1 MPRIGIT
8 EEIRIKA
15 IEILDGK
22 PDGLRYPDLVKQ
34 LAAAF
39 PAANLN
45 TIRTVVGGTLERER
59 PRDVYK
65 PARGL
70 YRLTKYREQSQ
81 VVEAPSTPTITTP
94 TTAPPVGLETV
105 EEEDFYDPFAKYLEG
120 DLDECTRAIPLGGN
134 MLRWKWGTPDV
145 IGVYESRRTHIIKSD
160 TVLVSAEVKL
170 ETNTNSLITAFGQA
184 CSYRLFSHKVYLVI
198 PEDTD
203 DETEARLEALCQ
215 IFGIGLILF
224 NRSDAENPEF
234 RIRMR
239 AVRGEPDIF
248 YVNEHVLPLADRLF
262 P

>member
-1 MPRIGIT
+1 
-8 EEIRIKA
+8 IRNKA

-22 PDGLRYPDLVKQ
+22 PDGLRYPDLVKE

-81 VVEAPSTPTITTP
+81 VAETPSPPTVTTP
-94 TTAPPVGLETV
+94 TTATAVESETT
-105 EEEDFYDPFAKYLEG
+105 EEDFYDPFAKNLEG

-134 MLRWKWGTPDV
+134 ILRWKWGTPDV

-170 ETNTNSLITAFGQA
+170 DTNT
-184 CSYRLFSHKVYLVI
+184 
-198 PEDTD
+198 
-203 DETEARLEALCQ
+203 
-215 IFGIGLILF
+215 
-224 NRSDAENPEF
+224 
-234 RIRMR
+234 
-239 AVRGEPDIF
+239 
-248 YVNEHVLPLADRLF
+248 
-262 P
+262 